1 MYGGG
6 ISSDLVMAR
15 NLNILTI
22 SGNLLDSDGP
32 GLSESPGHLP
42 IVRCDYHLELGDRD
56 KCLYP
61 PRGSMFL
68 TWGPFLRSQP

>member
-1 MYGGG
+1 
-6 ISSDLVMAR
+6 MAR
-15 NLNILTI
+15 NLKILTI

-56 KCLYP
+56 SVYTHHEDPC
-61 PRGSMFL
+61 F
-68 TWGPFLRSQP
+68 